1 MLFEMERKNY
11 VLFFHWRTPRTPLE
25 MEVRFPGPGK
35 MFYAILTCRIL
46 GLAWE
51 GGKISPKKK
60 LAIVAAAAAAIIIVA
75 VGLATLEP
83 KSKPQSVN
91 ELPVARFVYDADNLT
106 VVFNASASSDPDGE
120 IVNYSWTFGDDT
132 VGDGKVVTHVY
143 PRNGTYETELTVTD
157 DKGGKNKTSK
167 KVMVKKTV
175 GPAASNPVAVIDI
188 VDIEDLTV
196 TLSGSDSYD
205 PDGGSITTYAWSF
218 SDGATATGEEVE
230 HEFAASGTYTVT
242 LTVTD
247 DEGAT
252 GSTSVDVTVP
262 SKPPPPPPPHP
273 EGPPGLLHAIE
284 IHIDKLAAN
293 PDNHGLQ
300 NSLDHLQLNLDRWL
314 DKHGGQEEGKG
325 LGNGHGNGNGQGGL

>member
-1 MLFEMERKNY
+1 M
-11 VLFFHWRTPRTPLE
+11 
-25 MEVRFPGPGK
+25 
-35 MFYAILTCRIL
+35 
-46 GLAWE
+46 
-51 GGKISPKKK
+51 
-60 LAIVAAAAAAIIIVA
+60 
-75 VGLATLEP
+75 
-83 KSKPQSVN
+83 N
-91 ELPVARFVYDADNLT
+91 ELPVARFVYDANNLT

-120 IVNYSWTFGDDT
+120 IVNYFWTFGDDA
-132 VGDGKVVTHVY
+132 GGEGKVVTHVY
-143 PRNGTYETELTVTD
+143 PENGTYETELTVTD

-167 KVMVKKTV
+167 KVIVEKIV

-188 VDIEDLTV
+188 VDIEDLKV

-230 HEFAASGTYTVT
+230 HEFVESGTYTVT

-252 GSTSVDVTVP
+252 GSTSIEITVP
-262 SKPPPPPPPHP
+262 PKPPPPTPHP

-284 IHIDKLAAN
+284 VHIEKLAET

-300 NSLDHLQLNLDRWL
+300 NSLNHLQMNLQKWL
-314 DKHGGQEEGKG
+314 DKHGGQEEGKS
-325 LGNGHGNGNGQGGL
+325 LGNVHGNGDDQAGT